1 MTRMSSTS
9 NTGRG
14 ARPGGLR
21 VNLTWGALVLV
32 ALAGCDR
39 PSARPH
45 PSEDVRASSTRDAV
59 VGGTSQLAAPGDS
72 GKMVAAG
79 STHGPKG
86 TDMATKV
93 TKTDAEW
100 REQLTPEQYHVLRE
114 KGTERAFTG
123 AYHATKEKG
132 VYVCAACGNELFSSD
147 TKFES
152 GSGWPSFHTPV
163 SEAKVHTETDST
175 HGMSRVEVTCARCGG
190 HLGHV
195 FDDGPEPTGLRYC
208 INSASLELNPKK

>member
-1 MTRMSSTS
+1 MKRMNSTS
-9 NTGRG
+9 NTGG
-14 ARPGGLR
+14 DARPGGLR

-39 PSARPH
+39 PSSRPH
-45 PSEDVRASSTRDAV
+45 PTEDVRASSTRDA
-59 VGGTSQLAAPGDS
+59 TSQLAEPRDD
-72 GKMVAAG
+72 GKMAAAG
-79 STHGPKG
+79 PTHGPKG
-86 TDMATKV
+86 TDMAEKIV
-93 TKTDAEW
+93 KTDAEW

-123 AYHATKEKG
+123 AYHSTKEKG

-152 GSGWPSFHTPV
+152 GTGWPSFYTPM
-163 SEAKVHTETDST
+163 SEARVHTETDST
-175 HGMSRVEVTCARCGG
+175 YGMTRVEVTCARCGG

-208 INSASLELNPKK
+208 INSASLELNQSK